1 VKLVLLG
8 EGWSELVR
16 GVDLREP
23 TVTLCKTI
31 TVDESLATHEMSIPD
46 IAGLHVHS
54 YPMFSG
60 FDVSIH
66 FHSWLSFSKL
76 LLLWSASYSTLLH
89 NPLLKIPLLLADS
102 SIVSQILQYNTCLAP
117 PRAENQQSDRRR
129 RLLCQSLAQNFT
141 H

>member
-1 VKLVLLG
+1 VKLALLE

-31 TVDESLATHEMSIPD
+31 TVDESLLTHETSTPD
-46 IAGLHVHS
+46 IAGLHVHN

-66 FHSWLSFSKL
+66 FHSWLSFS
-76 LLLWSASYSTLLH
+76 
-89 NPLLKIPLLLADS
+89 N
-102 SIVSQILQYNTCLAP
+102 IVSQGDW
-117 PRAENQQSDRRR
+117 S
-129 RLLCQSLAQNFT
+129 
-141 H
+141 